1 MDVQAAVPVRDVR
14 RTAVVDL
21 DRVRIEQALALFVP
35 MIPGTTMT
43 GMVLLGGMSARPR
56 VVKATGVST
65 VVVRQPPSGVG
76 IMGGKG
82 LVGSLMSTSAI
93 VCTRVGTRHLGMRR
107 GGRR

>member
-1 MDVQAAVPVRDVR
+1 
-14 RTAVVDL
+14 
-21 DRVRIEQALALFVP
+21 
-35 MIPGTTMT
+35 
-43 GMVLLGGMSARPR
+43 MVLLGGMSAKPR
-56 VVKATGVST
+56 VVNETGVST

-107 GGRR
+107 GGCR